1 MESKKVNIFAF
12 VMIIFMCAFSI
23 FIGVSN
29 SGKDGTNGQNGM
41 SAYELAIKN
50 GVISSEMSEYEYLK
64 SLQGKDGS
72 SVTLEDVYKAYLKET
87 GKTSEELTYTEF
99 ILTYYPDK
107 IVSDTESVSRV
118 ENTTQNALRSTVDIC
133 YSFCMDSTIVYG
145 YYSDNNFILDKSN
158 TNKYVSI
165 GVSAG
170 SGVIYSY
177 EDTDGDGTNDVA
189 YIVTNYHVVYCS
201 NYSNDDKYRV
211 FYDSESETYFTGTYD
226 ESKVKT
232 TRQSSFF
239 GTQTYYYLSSSD
251 IETAPIYTHF
261 LDTYGVYLYGYQ
273 TGAYEISAKF
283 VGGSAENDIAVLKI
297 ERNDI
302 NSSNE
307 LIFSENYKA
316 VDLGDSSSLSEGKA
330 IVAVGNPLLADT
342 SKVNSSASASEY
354 VASAK
359 KAYVDALCLT
369 STSGEISNLSEE
381 CVFSS
386 LIGTGT
392 TTMRLIRVSSA
403 INAGNSGGG
412 LYSTDG
418 RLVGIVNGK
427 VESESYDNIG
437 YAIPINVAS
446 RIADQI
452 ISQCG
457 GGTNTRIKVVSSSSL
472 GLDTSN
478 KDSSSHYDSDS
489 LKWVIDNNVTVDG
502 ISANL
507 ETAGLKINDCIES
520 ITINGV
526 TYKVSN
532 NYDINDILLLVKQ
545 SDSSVTLNVSRLDE
559 SNNKVFEDVVIS
571 LQSANFAEL
580 V

>member
-50 GVISSEMSEYEYLK
+50 GVISSDMSEYEYLK

-211 FYDSESETYFTGTYD
+211 FYDSSSETYFTGTYD

-239 GTQTYYYLSSSD
+239 GTQTYYYLPSSD

-302 NSSNE
+302 NSNNE

-478 KDSSSHYDSDS
+478 KDSSSHYDPDS

-520 ITINGV
+520 ITINSV

-545 SDSSVTLNVSRLDE
+545 SDSSVTLNVSRLNE

>member
-50 GVISSEMSEYEYLK
+50 GVISSDMSEYEYLK

-211 FYDSESETYFTGTYD
+211 FYDSSSETYFTGTYD

-239 GTQTYYYLSSSD
+239 GTQTYYYLPSSD

-302 NSSNE
+302 NSNNE
-307 LIFSENYKA
+307 LVFSENYKA

-392 TTMRLIRVSSA
+392 TTMQLIRVSSA

-507 ETAGLKINDCIES
+507 ETAGLKVNDCIES
-520 ITINGV
+520 ITINSV

-545 SDSSVTLNVSRLDE
+545 SDSSVTLNVSRLNE

>member
-50 GVISSEMSEYEYLK
+50 GVISSDMSEYEYLK

-211 FYDSESETYFTGTYD
+211 FYDSSSETYFTGTYD

-239 GTQTYYYLSSSD
+239 GTQTYYYLPSSD

-302 NSSNE
+302 NSNNE
-307 LIFSENYKA
+307 LVFSENYKA

-507 ETAGLKINDCIES
+507 ETAGLKVNDCIES
-520 ITINGV
+520 ITINSV

-545 SDSSVTLNVSRLDE
+545 SDSSVTLNVSRLNE

>member
-50 GVISSEMSEYEYLK
+50 GVISSDMSEYEYLK

-211 FYDSESETYFTGTYD
+211 FYDSSSETYFTGTYD

-239 GTQTYYYLSSSD
+239 GTQTYYYLPSSD

-302 NSSNE
+302 NSNNE

-369 STSGEISNLSEE
+369 STSGEISNLSED

-478 KDSSSHYDSDS
+478 KDSSSHYDPDS

-545 SDSSVTLNVSRLDE
+545 SDSSVTLNVSRLNE